1 MQGFTVVEY
10 GDLKISNCLTKEFR
24 QEPVFDESGTDL
36 MYWKF
41 TVRVV
46 GYTHNNG
53 GWNDT
58 FLFVRPVP
66 KGVTSPDSGDAGAAK
81 AHIMQRVRL
90 APRKTFTMRTGV
102 TASNPD
108 GKILLTA
115 APHPARSSDLSGLD
129 VNNGPRGT
137 LMAITQ
143 ITGDNIF
150 RVEAEF
156 EVCKVECDDK
166 GQAQNN
172 TEGVLSN
179 RWSSVDDIDENWY
192 TVRTHQG
199 RLRMASANFSPHDFR
214 NLVVPGIPKG
224 MKRAKMT
231 FVASPDGLAL
241 DYTITDREVAFS
253 APAPATS
260 WAIRHTQSTADEI
273 LGVAMIDIELTGDRY
288 VDKKSLVILAYAIIE
303 AKCIGEIV
311 ADPNNANGKQYL
323 IEEMSFTDIIGD
335 VSAVH
340 ATARVKQMR
349 LAPQGADGRLGNIQF
364 SMGQLGKVIDENV
377 LEGYNYGRSRFSG
390 EEPPLS
396 GPIDLVGL
404 FRCYLQNPCND
415 EHLIGPEKASTPEG
429 PRDDGDSPEVEAV
442 IADGF
447 DVTDDPYASPEHLE
461 AIYTSYQIESLY
473 HTDYL
478 KAAMPIA
485 RETQPYEPGV
495 GGGPLG
501 PDEPT
506 CKVVTL
512 GPGVMK
518 RTLRIS
524 GERVGAWPQ
533 MPEPAD
539 YTDANGVTAHLMEHK
554 CLPGTTRISAIGQK
568 IYRASAEYIYAL
580 TRILRPNEQWR
591 VGANP
596 WDVGGLQRINGDSNQ
611 LFKADLEPS
620 GETATN
626 LTPPPDQL

>member
-24 QEPVFDESGTDL
+24 QEPVFDDSGTDL
-36 MYWKF
+36 MFWKF

-58 FLFVRPVP
+58 FLFLRPVP
-66 KGVTSPDSGDAGAAK
+66 SVTSPDNPDAGAAK
-81 AHIMQRVRL
+81 AHVMQRVRL
-90 APRKTFTMRTGV
+90 APRKTFVMRTGV
-102 TASNPD
+102 TSANPD
-108 GKILLTA
+108 GKVLLSA
-115 APHPARSSDLSGLD
+115 SPHPARSSDLSNLD
-129 VNNGPRGT
+129 VNNGPRAT
-137 LMAITQ
+137 VMDITQ

-156 EVCKVECDDK
+156 EVCKVECDDE
-166 GQAQNN
+166 GRAAGN
-172 TEGVLSN
+172 TTGVLSN

-199 RLRMASANFSPHDFR
+199 RLRMASANYSPHDFR

-224 MKRAKMT
+224 MKRARMT

-260 WAIRHTQSTADEI
+260 WSVRHTETTGDMI
-273 LGVAMIDIELTGDRY
+273 LGSASIEIELTGDRW
-288 VDKKSLVILAYAIIE
+288 VDKKQLIVLGLQIID
-303 AKCIGEIV
+303 AKLINGV
-311 ADPNNANGKQYL
+311 AGDVQPAGKDQKVYL
-323 IEEMSFTDIIGD
+323 LDNLSVTDSIGD
-335 VSAVH
+335 VSSVVLLASVQRQRGKVENF
-340 ATARVKQMR
+340 RVAFG
-349 LAPQGADGRLGNIQF
+349 L
-364 SMGQLGKVIDENV
+364 LGKPLTASDVKVWD
-377 LEGYNYGRSRFSG
+377 YDWTCSRFSG
-390 EEPPLS
+390 EVPPLS
-396 GPIDLVGL
+396 GPIDLVGI

-429 PRDDGDSPEVEAV
+429 PRDDGNSPEVEAV
-442 IADGF
+442 ISNDPLPE
-447 DVTDDPYASPEHLE
+447 TEDDESSPEHRE
-461 AIYTSYQIESLY
+461 AVYTAYQIESLY

-485 RETQPYEPGV
+485 RETQPYQPGV
-495 GGGPLG
+495 GGGPQD

-506 CKVVTL
+506 CKIITL

-533 MPEPAD
+533 MPEPVD
-539 YTDANGVTAHLMEHK
+539 YTDANGVKAHLMEHK

-568 IYRASAEYIYAL
+568 IYRASAEYEFAM
-580 TRILRPNEQWR
+580 TRVLRPDEQWR
-591 VGANP
+591 VGTNP
-596 WDVGGLQRINGDSNQ
+596 WDIGGLQRINGDSNQ

-620 GETATN
+620 GDTDTI
-626 LTPPPDQL
+626 LKPPPDQV

>member
-10 GDLKISNCLTKEFR
+10 GDLRISNCLTKEFR
-24 QEPVFDESGTDL
+24 QEPVFDDSGTDL

-58 FLFVRPVP
+58 FLFLRPVP
-66 KGVTSPDSGDAGAAK
+66 SVTSPDTPDAGAAK

-102 TASNPD
+102 TANNPD

-115 APHPARSSDLSGLD
+115 SPHPARSSDLSGLD

-156 EVCKVECDDK
+156 EVCKVECDDE

-199 RLRMASANFSPHDFR
+199 RLRMASANYSPHDFR

-231 FVASPDGLAL
+231 FVASPDGLSL

-253 APAPATS
+253 APEPATS
-260 WAIRHTQSTADEI
+260 WSVRHTETTGDEI
-273 LGVAMIDIELTGDRY
+273 IGISTIDVDLTGDRY
-288 VDKKSLVILAYAIIE
+288 VDKKALIVLAFAIIE
-303 AKCIGEIV
+303 AKAIGGQLANA
-311 ADPNNANGKQYL
+311 ADKQFF
-323 IEEMSFTDIIGD
+323 IEELSFTDIIGD
-335 VSAVH
+335 VSAISAH
-340 ATARVKQMR
+340 ARVR
-349 LAPQGADGRLGNIQF
+349 RHRNAPVAADGRMANIQVA
-364 SMGQLGKVIDENV
+364 MGQLGKVIDDGV
-377 LEGYNYGRSRFSG
+377 LQGYNYGRSRFSGDG

-415 EHLIGPEKASTPEG
+415 EHLIGPEKASEP
-429 PRDDGDSPEVEAV
+429 DGVLDNSESPEVAAV
-442 IADGF
+442 ISDGF

-568 IYRASAEYIYAL
+568 IYRASAEYEFAM
-580 TRILRPNEQWR
+580 TRVLRPDEQWR
-591 VGANP
+591 VGTNP
-596 WDVGGLQRINGDSNQ
+596 WDIGGLQRINGDSNQ
-611 LFKADLEPS
+611 LFKANLEPS
-620 GETATN
+620 GDTGTI
-626 LTPPPDQL
+626 LKPPPDQV